1 MSRSCLLRIYS
12 PVVNNSWSLFTVK
25 GLCVHD
31 VLKLVHSLCGIIHV
45 SSQVTVQETEHVAI
59 ERQADRDSTF
69 VTLTDRQEEK
79 RNRQRTGS
87 VELLCRIN

>member
-1 MSRSCLLRIYS
+1 M
-12 PVVNNSWSLFTVK
+12 
-25 GLCVHD
+25 
-31 VLKLVHSLCGIIHV
+31 
-45 SSQVTVQETEHVAI
+45 TVQETERVAI

-87 VELLCRIN
+87 VELLCRINLVFMPCEKRTDNLTTKKTNKRQNYQLITSDKGN